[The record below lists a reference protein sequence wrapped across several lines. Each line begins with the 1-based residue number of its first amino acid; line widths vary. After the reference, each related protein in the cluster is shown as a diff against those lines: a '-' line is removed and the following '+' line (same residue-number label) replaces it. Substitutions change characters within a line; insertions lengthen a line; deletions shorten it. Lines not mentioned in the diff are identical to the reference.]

1 MARFGKIFLLGFSCL
16 TLAVACGGRTPRPK
30 TAQNVTLHFF
40 KSYGN
45 KYKTT
50 AFHKNVSQVRINAL
64 QEISHNTVY
73 AEAVVGL
80 KDGHADHVLLKME
93 KRFPHG
99 WIVKSWEIL
108 GER

>member
-1 MARFGKIFLLGFSCL
+1 MFRFIKILSFGFFFLPLIVS
-16 TLAVACGGRTPRPK
+16 CGGRTPRPK

-50 AFHKNVSQVRINAL
+50 PFHKNVDQVRISAL
-64 QEISHNTVY
+64 QEISYNTVY
-73 AEAVVGL
+73 AEAIVGL
-80 KDGHADHVLLKME
+80 KDGHAEQALLKME
-93 KRFPHG
+93 KHFPNG
-99 WIVKSWEIL
+99 WTVKSWEIL